1 MNPGAPAS
9 RTASGWLALSR
20 AVRALAHVLSG
31 LWTVRTQ
38 FGRLS
43 PAQSDVLVAAWSR
56 RMLAIMGVELV
67 VVGLPPRHGPLLVV
81 ANHSSWLDILVL
93 NAAQPSRFVSKADV
107 RHWPVLGALVAGA
120 GTLFIE
126 RESRRDAMRVVHHMA
141 ERLLAGEVLTV
152 FPEGTTGDGVHLLPF
167 HANLLQAAISA
178 PAPVLPVGLRFVDAV
193 SGQPSP
199 APLFVGDTTL
209 VASLWATLRARG
221 LQAVVHYGL
230 PQEANGLD
238 RRSWA
243 RQLHGDVARLGQLAG
258 SAAPP

>member
-1 MNPGAPAS
+1 MNPGNAAT
-9 RTASGWLALSR
+9 RTASGWLAVGR
-20 AVRALAHVLSG
+20 AVRALAHVLRG

-56 RMLAIMGVELV
+56 QLLTIMGVELV
-67 VVGLPPRHGPLLVV
+67 VVGQPARQGPLLVV

-126 RESRRDAMRVVHHMA
+126 RENRRDAMRVVHHMA
-141 ERLLAGEVLTV
+141 ERLAAGEVLTV
-152 FPEGTTGDGVHLLPF
+152 FPEGTTGDGQHLLPF

-178 PAPVLPVGLRFVDAV
+178 PAPVLPVGLRFLDAA
-193 SGQPSP
+193 SGQPSL

-209 VASLWATLRARG
+209 VASLWTTLRARG
-221 LQAVVHYGL
+221 LQAVVHCGL

-243 RQLHGDVARLGQLAG
+243 RQLHGEVARLAALA
-258 SAAPP
+258 PQP